1 MDSTNENESFCICFF
16 ATHLFVARI
25 FFSIQFFISFSRLF
39 FFSFIFSQFP
49 IPPFFGIPRR
59 LTGNGEKYCIADDY
73 IAEDARIAG
82 YLEKSST
89 LGDGANLLWQVTDDF
104 CLPPGNLTGWFYN
117 ATRLYQP
124 GLSPGGGWVATAKI
138 TGTDT
143 VLYTSIGLGYDEP
156 RPNPD
161 QIGNFSFELPNA
173 GIPISLNSNGA
184 KWVKVKVIVSTTA
197 TGLELAS
204 TSTTAAV
211 NITDDVNTPNFNEI
225 YFDATFEATGTLSFT
240 LDSADDDVDDE
251 DSTYTLK
258 VYVEEVRI
266 EEEKK

>member
-1 MDSTNENESFCICFF
+1 M
-16 ATHLFVARI
+16 
-25 FFSIQFFISFSRLF
+25 
-39 FFSFIFSQFP
+39 
-49 IPPFFGIPRR
+49 
-59 LTGNGEKYCIADDY
+59 KYCIADDY
-73 IAEDARIAG
+73 EAEDARILG
-82 YLEKSST
+82 YMDKSIKT
-89 LGDGANLLWQVTDDF
+89 GDGANMLWHVTDDF

-124 GLSPGGGWVATAKI
+124 GLSPGGGWVASAKI

-156 RPNPD
+156 RPHPN
-161 QIGNFSFELPNA
+161 QIGNFSFEIPTA

-204 TSTTAAV
+204 TSNTSAV
-211 NITDDVNTPNFNEI
+211 TITDQVNTPLLNEI
-225 YFDATFEATGTLSFT
+225 YFDATFESTGTLSFT

-251 DSTYTLK
+251 DSTYTLQ
-258 VYVEEVRI
+258 VYVEQVRRM
-266 EEEKK
+266 K